1 MNGPGTPKEAHYTG
15 NSMRG
20 AFVPGEIL
28 FLAETAFETLQIGD
42 VVAIFERTPYYVHR
56 IVEKDASG
64 AVTMGDNNDRP
75 DPLKLTPD
83 SRFELV
89 VRAKS
94 LNGIERQ
101 IAGGEA
107 GMEQF
112 RRRQRRRKLRRF
124 AGLLV
129 RPFKPLKFLRLPAN
143 KETKYR
149 DGTVQWSFAG
159 IPVAARTPLGRN
171 PVSALVETSLLP
183 NPRSKKTRTKACMSK
198 KPSV

>member
-1 MNGPGTPKEAHYTG
+1 MNNVPETPCEAHYTG
-15 NSMRG
+15 DSMRG
-20 AFVPGEIL
+20 TFVPGETL
-28 FLAETAFETLQIGD
+28 FLAETAFETLQPGD

-56 IVEKDASG
+56 IIEKNADC

-75 DPLKLTPD
+75 DPLKLKPD

-89 VRAKS
+89 VHAKS

-112 RRRQRRRKLRRF
+112 HRQQRQQKFRRF
-124 AGLLV
+124 MGLII

-143 KETKYR
+143 TETKFR

-159 IPVAARTPLGRN
+159 IPVAARAPSGRFMY
-171 PVSALVETSLLP
+171 LHW
-183 NPRSKKTRTKACMSK
+183 SKRLFFRIPAAQNRK
-198 KPSV
+198 

>member
-1 MNGPGTPKEAHYTG
+1 MQLCTFASSSRGNCALIRSGGTAVLVDAGISCRKI
-15 NSMRG
+15 RQRLG
-20 AFVPGEIL
+20 ALE
-28 FLAETAFETLQIGD
+28 
-42 VVAIFERTPYYVHR
+42 
-56 IVEKDASG
+56 
-64 AVTMGDNNDRP
+64 
-75 DPLKLTPD
+75 LTPD

-112 RRRQRRRKLRRF
+112 RRRQRRQKLRRF

-159 IPVAARTPLGRN
+159 IPVAARTPSGEIRYLHW
-171 PVSALVETSLLP
+171 
-183 NPRSKKTRTKACMSK
+183 SKRLFFRIPAQK
-198 KPSV
+198 KRGQKHV

>member
-1 MNGPGTPKEAHYTG
+1 MDRPETRDEAIYTG

-20 AFVPGEIL
+20 TFVPGEML
-28 FLAETAFETLQIGD
+28 FFAKTAFETLQKGD
-42 VVAIFERTPYYVHR
+42 VVAIFDRTPHYVHR
-56 IVEKDASG
+56 IVEKNANC

-159 IPVAARTPLGRN
+159 IPVAARTPSGEIRYLHW
-171 PVSALVETSLLP
+171 
-183 NPRSKKTRTKACMSK
+183 SKRLFFRIPAQKNADKSIYE
-198 KPSV
+198 